1 MYLTK
6 AWLFVVG
13 LALAIVLALAL
24 VVPRPAMREL
34 EKEQVARLA
43 HVQHA
48 SQLLLK
54 VDARAKMD
62 YAAHLAGDVV
72 LAGALDEASRGGT
85 DKALHSTVLERLRLF
100 NTQLKMAFLV
110 ALDAHGRVLARVTES
125 GEGDAQAWGDSMAGF
140 PVIAD
145 ALRGYRGEDAVAMGG
160 KLYRLAAAP
169 VVSKG
174 HDRYAGVLVIGMV
187 AGEDLAKRMHD
198 SLGAEVAFLLRGKV
212 VATTTSTPAL
222 EKISV
227 ELEKRAEEVAKQG
240 HTPAMALEASITD
253 RWWAMAT
260 PVAGEAAAQDA
271 WYVLLLPRTAG
282 TGLGGLVHAASGDD
296 FKGGFPWILVAMVAI
311 VALAGGMFIVWWES
325 DAPMTRLRDETG
337 RLAAGELPRL
347 DERPF
352 RGRYASVVRAINAT
366 LDRLVRSGGVVGVTT
381 LSAPDRSV
389 PMPVSRERESSSR
402 IPTTEE
408 PLPASYEPMMIA
420 GQAAPVSEAKVAAPP
435 MPKLPMQQDALP
447 KFPLEALDDD
457 GTTQADAPPAKPARG
472 SGLPALP
479 QLDAIPLDQN
489 LPAAKAKEQPRP
501 ATRPGQPPASP
512 RVPQSPI
519 ATPMPV
525 GMGRAAAPPS
535 APNPAPKPAPKPA
548 SPAPRRPT
556 PFGLPMEEL
565 EISPSSGLITNAA
578 AAGPTDGISPLPPP
592 PAADFGDE
600 TVVSQPSNEL
610 IDQSRNTGVQKSDLD
625 AYFRKVYQDFV
636 ELKRKCG
643 EPTENVTFEKFV
655 GKLRDNREQ
664 LIKKLG
670 CKSVKFQVYVKD
682 GRAALKATPVRD

>member
-1 MYLTK
+1 MVLTK
-6 AWLFVVG
+6 AWLVVVG

-54 VDARAKMD
+54 VDARSKMD
-62 YAAHLAGDVV
+62 YATHLAGDVV

-85 DKALHSTVLERLRLF
+85 DKGLHQTALERLRVF
-100 NTQLKMAFLV
+100 NSQLKMAFLV
-110 ALDAHGRVLARVTES
+110 ALDTHGRVLARVTEN
-125 GEGDAQAWGDSMAGF
+125 GEGDSQAWGDSMAGF

-145 ALRGYRGEDAVAMGG
+145 ALRGYRGEDAIVIGG
-160 KLYRLAAAP
+160 KLYRLAASP

-174 HDRYAGVLVIGMV
+174 HDRYAGALVIGMA
-187 AGEDLAKRMHD
+187 AGDDLAKRMHE

-212 VATTTSTPAL
+212 LASTTSTPAL
-222 EKISV
+222 EKLPA
-227 ELEKRAEEVAKQG
+227 ELDKRAEEVAKQG
-240 HTPAMALEASITD
+240 HTPAVSIESGLND

-260 PVAGEAAAQDA
+260 PVAGEASAQDA

-282 TGLGGLVHAASGDD
+282 TGLGGLVHAAGGDD
-296 FKGGFPWILVAMVAI
+296 FKGGYPWILVIMVAV
-311 VALAGGMFIVWWES
+311 VALAGGIAIVWWES
-325 DAPMTRLRDETG
+325 DSPMARLRDEVG

-352 RGRYASVVRAINAT
+352 RGRFAQVVRSINGT

-381 LSAPDRSV
+381 LPLPDRGA
-389 PMPVSRERESSSR
+389 PAPVVRERESSSR
-402 IPTTEE
+402 VPTTEE
-408 PLPASYEPMMIA
+408 PLPATYEPMMIA
-420 GQAAPVSEAKVAAPP
+420 GQAAPVSEAKLAAPP
-435 MPKLPMQQDALP
+435 MPKLAVESERLP

-457 GTTQADAPPAKPARG
+457 PTTQEEHLPSTSGSRGAPKA
-472 SGLPALP
+472 GLPSLP
-479 QLDAIPLDQN
+479 QLDAIPLDAN
-489 LPAAKAKEQPRP
+489 LPAPKQRP
-501 ATRPGQPPASP
+501 ATRPGQPPATP
-512 RVPQSPI
+512 RVPAPQV

-535 APNPAPKPAPKPA
+535 ASAPKPAPAPKPAA
-548 SPAPRRPT
+548 SPAPRKPT
-556 PFGLPMEEL
+556 PFGLPVDEL
-565 EISPSSGLITNAA
+565 DIAPSSGLSTNAV
-578 AAGPTDGISPLPPP
+578 AAGPDGVAPLPPP

-600 TVVSQPSNEL
+600 TVVSQPSDDL
-610 IDQSRNTGVQKSDLD
+610 IDQSRGTGVHKSDLD

>member
-1 MYLTK
+1 VVLTK
-6 AWLFVVG
+6 AWLVVVG

-54 VDARAKMD
+54 VDARSKID
-62 YAAHLAGDVV
+62 YAAHLSGDVV

-85 DKALHSTVLERLRLF
+85 DKGLHQTALERLRVF
-100 NTQLKMAFLV
+100 NSQLKMAFLV
-110 ALDAHGRVLARVTES
+110 ALDAHGRVLARVTEN

-145 ALRGYRGEDAVAMGG
+145 ALRGYRGEDAVAIGG
-160 KLYRLAAAP
+160 KLYRLAASP
-169 VVSKG
+169 VIK
-174 HDRYAGVLVIGMV
+174 HDRYAGALVIGMA
-187 AGEDLAKRMHD
+187 AGDDLAKRMHE
-198 SLGAEVAFLLRGKV
+198 SLGAEVAFMLHGKV
-212 VATTTSTPAL
+212 VASTTSTPAL
-222 EKISV
+222 EKLPA
-227 ELEKRAEEVAKQG
+227 ELDKRAEEIAKQG
-240 HTPAMALEASITD
+240 HTPAVALESGAND

-282 TGLGGLVHAASGDD
+282 TGLGGLVHAAGGDD
-296 FKGGFPWILVAMVAI
+296 FKSGYPWILVIMVAL
-311 VALAGGMFIVWWES
+311 VALAGGIAIVWWES
-325 DAPMTRLRDETG
+325 ESPMARLRDEVG

-347 DERPF
+347 DDRPF
-352 RGRYASVVRAINAT
+352 RGRFAQVVRSINST

-381 LSAPDRSV
+381 LSADRN
-389 PMPVSRERESSSR
+389 MPAPSLREREPASR
-402 IPTTEE
+402 VPTTEE

-435 MPKLPMQQDALP
+435 MPKLQVESQPLP
-447 KFPLEALDDD
+447 KFPLEALDEDP
-457 GTTQADAPPAKPARG
+457 TTQDEHLPAPSSRAAAKP
-472 SGLPALP
+472 GLPALP
-479 QLDAIPLDQN
+479 QLDAIPLDAVSSKQ
-489 LPAAKAKEQPRP
+489 RP
-501 ATRPGQPPASP
+501 APRPGQPPATP
-512 RVPQSPI
+512 RAPAAQV

-535 APNPAPKPAPKPA
+535 APAPKPAAPKPAPAP
-548 SPAPRRPT
+548 SPAPRKPA

-565 EISPSSGLITNAA
+565 EIAPSSGLVTNAV
-578 AAGPTDGISPLPPP
+578 AAGPDGIAPLPPP
-592 PAADFGDE
+592 PAPDFGDE
-600 TVVSQPSNEL
+600 TVVSQPSDDL
-610 IDQSRNTGVQKSDLD
+610 IDQSRGTGVHKSDLE